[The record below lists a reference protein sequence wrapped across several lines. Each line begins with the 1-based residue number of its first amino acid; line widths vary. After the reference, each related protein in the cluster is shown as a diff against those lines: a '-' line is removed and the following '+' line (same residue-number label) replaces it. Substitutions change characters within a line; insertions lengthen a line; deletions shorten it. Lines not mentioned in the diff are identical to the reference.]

1 MLIRVHSHVLGSKTS
16 IDFDGFIRVEDLQLN
31 RLNNMPD
38 MFSRSN
44 CLQGDLSSQNDL
56 PSCTGLAFHKYAGFI
71 SGTTLLGMTNQQR
84 ALRISYRDD
93 WRF

>member
-44 CLQGDLSSQNDL
+44 NCLQGDLSSQM
-56 PSCTGLAFHKYAGFI
+56 TGLAFHKYAGFI
-71 SGTTLLGMTNQQR
+71 SGEH
-84 ALRISYRDD
+84 S
-93 WRF
+93 